1 MNRVFVVLGSNINKE
16 ENLPLAVRLLSKV
29 CRVVAVSSVYETIPV
44 GLRDQPNFFNVAI
57 LLETEM
63 EASALK
69 EEVLSEIE
77 RRLQRQRTANRNAPR
92 TIDADIVLFNDEVF
106 DYGGAG
112 GHQRHVPDPDLL
124 NFAHVAVPVAE
135 LVPDLPH
142 PETDEPLASVAA
154 RLMVTATEDG
164 RPPLWKRPDISLLL
178 EGEDSFV
185 KRKT

>member
-1 MNRVFVVLGSNINKE
+1 M
-16 ENLPLAVRLLSKV
+16 PLAVRLLRKM
-29 CRVVAVSSVYETIPV
+29 CRVVALSSVYETIPV

-77 RRLQRQRTANRNAPR
+77 RRLQRQRGANKNAPR

-106 DYGGAG
+106 DYCGAG
-112 GHQRHVPDPDLL
+112 GRQRHVPDPDLL

-135 LVPDLPH
+135 LAPDLPH
-142 PETDEPLASVAA
+142 PETAEPLASIAA
-154 RLMVTATEDG
+154 RLMVTATKDG

-178 EGEDSFV
+178 EGKDSFV